1 MALLVKNQP
10 ANAGDVKN
18 AGSMPG
24 IGRSLGIAN
33 GNLLQYSYLGN
44 LMDREAWQ
52 TIVYGAAKSWT

>member
-1 MALLVKNQP
+1 
-10 ANAGDVKN
+10 
-18 AGSMPG
+18 MPG

-52 TIVYGAAKSWT
+52 TMVYGAAKSWT